1 MKKGYLILIV
11 ILFVISLIVYFDDT
25 LNNEKGKVCYEENC
39 FDVEIVDSDIDR
51 AEGLMFRESL
61 CDDCGMLFIFDE
73 NGRYPFWM
81 KNTLIYLDI
90 IWIDENKEIVFI
102 TEKAEP
108 CENEVCFS
116 YDPGV
121 DSRYVFEI
129 NGGRAD
135 EIGLGVGDRIEF

>member
-108 CENEVCFS
+108 YQYHYPQSQHQNNFLHNTPYLS
-116 YDPGV
+116 HY
-121 DSRYVFEI
+121 SMYHQ
-129 NGGRAD
+129 NKQ
-135 EIGLGVGDRIEF
+135 LN